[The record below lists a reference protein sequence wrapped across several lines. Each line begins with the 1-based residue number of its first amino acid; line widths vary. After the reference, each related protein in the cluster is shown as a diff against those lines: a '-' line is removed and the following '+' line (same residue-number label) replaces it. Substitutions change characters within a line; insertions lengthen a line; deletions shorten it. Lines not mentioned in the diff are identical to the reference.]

1 LRECLQKNVSVA
13 AAAAA
18 VMQALFSDL
27 RAAYPAAHKPSGLT
41 LVDSVGV
48 ADSKPSW

>member
-1 LRECLQKNVSVA
+1 MMLLLL
-13 AAAAA
+13 
-18 VMQALFSDL
+18 QALFNDL
-27 RAAYPAAHKPSGLT
+27 RAAYPAAVKPSGLT